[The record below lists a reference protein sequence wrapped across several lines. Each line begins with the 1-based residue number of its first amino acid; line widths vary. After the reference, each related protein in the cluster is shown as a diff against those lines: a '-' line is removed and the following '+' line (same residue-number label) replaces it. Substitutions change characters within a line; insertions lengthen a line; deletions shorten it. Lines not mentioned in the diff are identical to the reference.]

1 MVYLSDSQSSVRRT
15 IVWNARFA
23 FMAAV
28 ATYASFMTMCEPV
41 SAETSAVENRT
52 AQVDGRAWLDREL
65 PIDGRVRLLLA
76 KMTLEEKIG
85 QMWQLCGLGPDA
97 TITGDGRAARNSL
110 VTDIREG
117 RVGSVLNETDTRTIN
132 TLQKV
137 AVEESRLGIPLIIGR
152 DVIHGFR
159 TVMPIPLGQA
169 ASWNPALVEEG
180 ASVAAREARSV
191 GIAWTFAPMVDIAR
205 DPRWGRIAESLG
217 EDPHLA
223 SQLSAAM
230 VHGFQGK
237 DLNSRDRVAAC
248 AKHFACYGAVEGG
261 RDYNSAVVAPS
272 SLRNVYLPPFRA
284 AVDAGVATLMTSFND
299 LNGTPGTGN
308 SHLLREVLRD
318 DWKFRGF
325 VVSDWES
332 VREMIVH
339 GYCRDDKDAV
349 RTAVRAG
356 VNMEM
361 VSPLYHNELP
371 ALVKSGEIPQPMI
384 DELVTE
390 VLRVKMELGLFERP
404 YTEEKRADLLSP
416 ASLKTARKL
425 ATQSVTLL
433 KNTDS
438 ILPFDRSKWKK
449 IAVIGPLADNKEAQL
464 GAWALDGRAS
474 DCQSPLASLK
484 ESAEADVHVTYA
496 PGLTDCLDVKTAGF
510 EEAKS
515 VAGDADVVVIFVGES
530 ADLSGEAHS
539 RAIIDLP
546 GAQNELIGA
555 IAATGKPIVLVIE
568 AGRPLTIG
576 WQIEKAAAVLYSFHA
591 GTMAG
596 PAIADLLFG
605 VESPSA
611 KLPVTFP
618 KSVGQ
623 IPLYYDHMNTGRP
636 AREYDFAKDG
646 RVDDTIKRTL
656 GNNSNYMDMSPY
668 PLFPFGYGLS
678 YATFKYG
685 IPELSSNTL
694 RGAEKI
700 LIRASITN
708 TSKVAADEIAQLYV
722 HSLTNKPVRPVR
734 ELKGFRRVHL
744 GAGETAEA
752 AFSLSAEDLF
762 YFDNQEQAHL
772 EPGKFEVFVGPNSLA
787 PLAGQ
792 FEVMK

>member
-1 MVYLSDSQSSVRRT
+1 MQELTQLKFILVIMCATCV
-15 IVWNARFA
+15 
-23 FMAAV
+23 AALDR
-28 ATYASFMTMCEPV
+28 A
-41 SAETSAVENRT
+41 SAETAVVENRV
-52 AQVDGRAWLDREL
+52 AQAEDRAWLDHEQ
-65 PIDGRVRLLLA
+65 PVDERVRLLLA

-85 QMWQLCGLGPDA
+85 QMWQLCGLGPEG

-110 VTDIREG
+110 VADIRDG
-117 RVGSVLNETDTRTIN
+117 RVGSVLNEVDTPTVN
-132 TLQKV
+132 ALQKV

-159 TVMPIPLGQA
+159 TAMPIPLGQA
-169 ASWNPALVEEG
+169 ASWNPELVEEG

-191 GIAWTFAPMVDIAR
+191 GVAWTFAPMVDIAR

-223 SQLSAAM
+223 SELAAAM
-230 VHGFQGK
+230 VRGFQGK
-237 DLNSRDRVAAC
+237 DLSSPDHIAAC

-261 RDYNSAVVAPS
+261 RDYNSAAVSPS
-272 SLRNVYLPPFRA
+272 TLRNVYLPPFHA
-284 AVDAGVATLMTSFND
+284 AVDAGVASLMTSFND
-299 LNGTPGTGN
+299 LNGIPGSGN
-308 SHLLREVLRD
+308 AHLLRDVLRG

-371 ALVKSGEIPQPMI
+371 GLVKTGEIPESMI
-384 DELVTE
+384 DQLVTE
-390 VLRVKMELGLFERP
+390 ILRVKMELGLFEHP
-404 YTEEKRADLLSP
+404 YTEEKHGDLLSP
-416 ASLKTARKL
+416 ESLKTAQKL
-425 ATQSVTLL
+425 ATQSVVLL
-433 KNTDS
+433 KNQDKL
-438 ILPFDRSKWKK
+438 LPLDRIKLKK
-449 IAVIGPLADNKEAQL
+449 IAVIGPMADNKDAQL
-464 GAWALDGRAS
+464 GAWAIDGRAA
-474 DCQSPLASLK
+474 DCRTPLAALK
-484 ESAEADVHVTYA
+484 ESAGAGVEIKYVSGLADY
-496 PGLTDCLDVKTAGF
+496 LDTKTTAF

-515 VAGDADVVVIFVGES
+515 IARDADIVLLFVGEG

-546 GAQNELIGA
+546 GAQNALVEA
-555 IAATGKPIVLVIE
+555 IAATGKPVVLVVE

-576 WQIEKAAAVLYSFHA
+576 RQIEKVAAVLYSFHA

-605 VESPSA
+605 VASPSA

-636 AREYDFAKDG
+636 AREYDFARDS
-646 RVDDTIKRTL
+646 RVDDTIKRDL
-656 GNNSNYMDMSPY
+656 GNNSNYMDVGPY

-678 YATFKYG
+678 YATFEYG
-685 IPELSSNTL
+685 KPELSSTTL
-694 RGAEKI
+694 KGADRIKI
-700 LIRASITN
+700 RTLLTN
-708 TSKVAADEIAQLYV
+708 TGKIAADEIAQLYV

-734 ELKGFRRVHL
+734 ELKAFRRVHL
-744 GAGETAEA
+744 AAGERAEVEFA
-752 AFSLSAEDLF
+752 LSGEDLI

-772 EPGKFEVFVGPNSLA
+772 EPGRFQVFVGPNSLA
-787 PLAGQ
+787 PLAGE
-792 FEVMK
+792 FEVVE